1 MEFWDPHNNFSPV
14 YAQTLH
20 MEHKMDLIREEEGS
34 GPETRPS
41 LDQGPSP
48 VWTEN
53 ETQTEPGTG
62 PSLDLASNRAQ
73 HGPGTELSLES
84 G

>member
-1 MEFWDPHNNFSPV
+1 MEFWDPHNSFSPV

-20 MEHKMDLIREEEGS
+20 MEHKKDLIREEEGS

-48 VWTEN
+48 VWTDSDN
-53 ETQTEPGTG
+53 QTGPGTRL
-62 PSLDLASNRAQ
+62 SLGLASIRAQ
-73 HGPGTELSLES
+73 HGPGTDLSLES